1 MEIYFR
7 VGDIVI
13 VENKYKSYINVSIKD
28 GYVTVF
34 YLVNGE
40 IEEVEVKQAD
50 LIRVSSADSSGA

>member
-1 MEIYFR
+1 M
-7 VGDIVI
+7 
-13 VENKYKSYINVSIKD
+13 ENKYKSYINVSIKD